1 MNKIIRYNS
10 MKKILTVILLGLLLN
25 SCGYYCYV
33 SSIGNNPQSQLYYIL
48 PNNPNLVGDLEF
60 EQYAGMLT
68 IALNRVGYKD
78 VPEEQAEI
86 IIYFDWQ
93 IGNMSTE
100 SGAIPYTYNTYS
112 TATSTNWV
120 STPYGSY
127 PQMTTTTIAT
137 PQISYLAYN
146 SDYSPIAVH
155 VIAVDKE
162 TRKQIWKTTIND
174 KLEYSKTTLNSLLPI
189 MLYAGSKYFGT
200 TAEGRVD
207 LFPSEVSNQG
217 IAWPY

>member
-1 MNKIIRYNS
+1 
-10 MKKILTVILLGLLLN
+10 MKKVIISVLLGLMLN

-33 SSIGNNPQSQLYYIL
+33 SSIGSKPQSQLYYIL
-48 PNNPNLVGDLEF
+48 PNNPNFINDLEF
-60 EQYAGMLT
+60 EQYAVMLST
-68 IALNRVGYKD
+68 ALNRVGYKD
-78 VPEEQAEI
+78 VPEEQADI

-112 TATSTNWV
+112 SATSTNWI

-127 PQMTTTTIAT
+127 PQMTTTTVTT
-137 PQISYLAYN
+137 PSTGFIPYSN
-146 SDYSPIAVH
+146 DYSPIAVH
-155 VIAVDKE
+155 VIAVDKQ
-162 TRKQIWKTTIND
+162 TNKQIWKTTIND
-174 KLEYSKTTLNSLLPI
+174 KLEYNKTTLSSLMPV
-189 MLYAGSKYFGT
+189 MLYAGSNYFGK

-207 LFPSEVSNQG
+207 LYPSDVYNQG